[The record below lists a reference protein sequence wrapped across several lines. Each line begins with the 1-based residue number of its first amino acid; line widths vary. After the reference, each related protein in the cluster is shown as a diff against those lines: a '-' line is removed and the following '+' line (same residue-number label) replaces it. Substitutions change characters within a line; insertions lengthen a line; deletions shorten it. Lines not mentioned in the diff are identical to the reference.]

1 MTNRCKLCRAEGQKL
16 FLKGDRCYSDKCSIS
31 RRQSGPGQHGQNRK
45 KESEYGMQLRAKQ
58 KVKRYYGILEKQ
70 CRKYYEKV
78 MRIKEGKTG
87 ENMLSLIERRL
98 DNVIYRLGWAT
109 SRMQARQFTTHGNFC
124 VNGKRVNIPS
134 YSVDVGD
141 VLSLS
146 EQGKKSEHLKTIISE
161 YSKRNHPH
169 WLEFTDE
176 ETHTSAKVIK
186 LPHREDIDLEVEET
200 LIVELY
206 SK

>member
-1 MTNRCKLCRAEGQKL
+1 MINRCKLCRAEGQKL
-16 FLKGDRCYSDKCSIS
+16 FLKGARCYSDKCSIS
-31 RRQSGPGQHGQNRK
+31 RRQNGPGQHGQNKK

-58 KVKRYYGILEKQ
+58 KVKRYYGLLEKQ
-70 CRKYYEKV
+70 CRRYYEKV
-78 MRIKEGKTG
+78 LRMKEGKTG

-98 DNVIYRLGWAT
+98 DNVVYRLGWAT
-109 SRMQARQFTTHGNFC
+109 SRMQARQFTTHGNIC

-134 YSVDVGD
+134 FIVNVDD
-141 VLSLS
+141 VLSLT
-146 EQGKKSEHLKTIISE
+146 EQGKKCDYLKTIIAD

-169 WLEFTDE
+169 WLEFTDKE
-176 ETHTSAKVIK
+176 NLEAKIVK
-186 LPHREDIDLEVEET
+186 LPHREDIDLDVEET